1 MDIGQMKNIVILKNL
16 PSNIIDEAIVVLK
29 PNKKVKNMQYIKTK
43 EQQGNGQK
51 HGNGYIVK
59 EAEMLINNYVMEIE
73 KDRKAKRSEEWEKK
87 YNRQKYISFAL
98 AFVALVEFIIIY

>member
-29 PNKKVKNMQYIKTK
+29 PNKKIKKMQYIKNK

-51 HGNGYIVK
+51 PGNGYIVK
-59 EAEMLINNYVMEIE
+59 EAEMLVNNYVMEIE
-73 KDRKAKRSEEWEKK
+73 KDRKSKRHEEWEKK

-98 AFVALVEFIIIY
+98 AFVALVEFIII